1 VELDKENRDFWD
13 ELCGSEQAK
22 RLGIDNASQESLE
35 KYDSWY
41 FSHYPYLQNYFK
53 NSLHKDGR
61 VLEIGLGFGTM
72 SQWMGS
78 KGAIVTGLDIA
89 QGPLKMFN
97 SRFASTGLQGE
108 GVEGS
113 ILSPPLKNESF
124 DLVVAIGSLHH
135 TGDLAKSISQCRA
148 LLKENGTLILMVY
161 NAYSYRR
168 WLRSLWATLQYLF
181 SELSGY
187 RGVVGKSRKNDRA
200 LYDTDT
206 SGQPAPHTDWVSKR
220 SLNHLLRDF
229 SDRRIESNNLGVHF
243 PSIPAIRSLL
253 LRTGLARV
261 IGLDLYAIAKK

>member
-1 VELDKENRDFWD
+1 MDKENRDFWD

-41 FSHYPYLQNYFK
+41 FSFYPYLQKYVK
-53 NSLHKDGR
+53 NSLHKDDR

-72 SQWMGS
+72 SQWIGS
-78 KGAIVTGLDIA
+78 QGAIVTGLDIA
-89 QGPLKMFN
+89 QGPVKMFN
-97 SRFASTGLQGE
+97 SRFASTGLRGE

-113 ILSPPLKNESF
+113 ILSPPLKNDSF

-135 TGDLAKSISQCRA
+135 TGDLVNSISQCRA

-181 SELSGY
+181 SELRGY
-187 RGVVGKSRKNDRA
+187 RGVVGKSRKIDRA
-200 LYDTDT
+200 LYDTDI
-206 SGQPAPHTDWVSKR
+206 SGQPAPYTDWVSKR
-220 SLNHLLRDF
+220 SLDYLLRDF
-229 SDRRIESNNLGVHF
+229 PERRIESNNLGVNF
-243 PSIPAIRSLL
+243 PSSQVVRLL
-253 LRTGLARV
+253 LLKTGLARV